1 MKNNYSLTISIFLFF
16 ISVCNICKETK
27 ARPLCPVIKERINFT
42 VKVIPK
48 NISYNLDLRQKGLN
62 QLAGK
67 NFKQKSNQRVLGL
80 TSTKQ
85 SVSARMRGHTT
96 QISSSLYCTSITT
109 VDVEIKVMQL
119 NVYVLGKYPRG
130 SCQYSA
136 IIDHEHEHV
145 ATYQTG
151 IRKLERVFN
160 NRLWNIIRNLPP
172 GIASTS
178 KRSANA
184 AFKHMEEKITAL
196 RTPIEQAMKY
206 RDRQIDTPLSY
217 KLLTQQCA
225 SW

>member
-16 ISVCNICKETK
+16 ISVCNICMETEAK
-27 ARPLCPVIKERINFT
+27 PLCPVIKERINFT

-67 NFKQKSNQRVLGL
+67 NLKQKSNQRVLGL

-96 QISSSLYCTSITT
+96 QISSSLYCTGITT

-145 ATYQTG
+145 ATYQAG
-151 IRKLERVFN
+151 ISKLERVFN

>member
-16 ISVCNICKETK
+16 IIVCNICMETK

-67 NFKQKSNQRVLGL
+67 NLKQKSNQRVLGL

-96 QISSSLYCTSITT
+96 QISSSFYCTGITT

-151 IRKLERVFN
+151 ISKLERVFN